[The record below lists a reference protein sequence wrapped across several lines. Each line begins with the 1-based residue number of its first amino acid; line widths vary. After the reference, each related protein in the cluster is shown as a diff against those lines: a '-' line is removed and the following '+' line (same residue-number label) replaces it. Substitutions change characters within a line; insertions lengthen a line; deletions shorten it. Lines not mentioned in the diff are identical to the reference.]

1 MCGCTSEEESA
12 LLDREMNDFILTPVF
27 TVKGWAVRL
36 NVTGCT
42 SSQTHTK
49 KKPALS
55 CYCFCHDGGCES
67 KMAI

>member
-1 MCGCTSEEESA
+1 MCCCISEEESA
-12 LLDREMNDFILTPVF
+12 LLDRVMNDLILTHIF

-36 NVTGCT
+36 NATGST
-42 SSQTHTK
+42 SSQTHT